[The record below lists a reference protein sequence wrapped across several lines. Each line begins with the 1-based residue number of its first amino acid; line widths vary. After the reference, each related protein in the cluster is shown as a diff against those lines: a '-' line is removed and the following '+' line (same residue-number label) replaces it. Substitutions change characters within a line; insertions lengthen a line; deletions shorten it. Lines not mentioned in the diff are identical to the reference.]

1 MPPLLRAA
9 AAFAALVLPRVATA
23 APPPDPRVP
32 DPHVIVVAASTMSAW
47 QQRDPHAWHRADTQ
61 NPALAWQQVD
71 IHRWHDTTTPLPAT
85 AGFDR
90 ELDAGE

>member
-9 AAFAALVLPRVATA
+9 LALAVTLLPRIAAA
-23 APPPDPRVP
+23 APPDLRVP
-32 DPHVIVVAASTMSAW
+32 DPHVIVIAASTASAW

-61 NPALAWQQVD
+61 NPALVWQQVD
-71 IHRWHDTTTPLPAT
+71 MHRWHDTTTPLPAT
-85 AGFDR
+85 ASFDR